1 MRTLQ
6 GRVAFAL
13 LAVGLSS
20 FSTAAAMQPATDA
33 NLVTALDVSDSIM
46 RHDEWIQFD
55 GIARAIVDPAFL
67 RAIARGPHARV
78 GFAVF
83 VWSSGGK
90 PRVVVP
96 WTTIGSREDAKR
108 IATRLRATLE
118 IDRSGYRRRDNDSD
132 SRPPGQRFR
141 TDVSRA
147 IDFAA
152 DMVAEAP
159 YAAARN
165 VINVCSNGVDN
176 VSGHPNA
183 ARDRALAA
191 GAIVNGVVIGAR
203 GDVAD
208 YFRRHVQAGPGSFVL
223 EARQPAAIADA
234 MLEKF
239 LRDLVVQQPNR
250 LRSDDAF
257 QRAG

>member
-1 MRTLQ
+1 MRTLI
-6 GRVAFAL
+6 GLVAFAL
-13 LAVGLSS
+13 IALGQMSD
-20 FSTAAAMQPATDA
+20 STAAQPATDA

-67 RAIARGPHARV
+67 RAIARGPHGRV
-78 GFAVF
+78 GFSVV
-83 VWSSGGK
+83 VWSSGGN

-96 WTTIGSREDAKR
+96 WTMIGSREDAER
-108 IATRLRATLE
+108 IAARLRATLG
-118 IDRSGYRRRDNDSD
+118 IDRSGYRRPDNDSD
-132 SRPPGQRFR
+132 SRPPGQRLR

-147 IDFAA
+147 IDFSANMIA
-152 DMVAEAP
+152 RAP
-159 YAAARN
+159 YAATRN

-176 VSGHPNA
+176 VSGAPDA
-183 ARDRALAA
+183 ARNRALAA

-223 EARQPAAIADA
+223 EARQPTAIADA
-234 MLEKF
+234 MLRKF
-239 LRDLVVQQPNR
+239 LMDLLVQQP
-250 LRSDDAF
+250 LRPPSNDASH
-257 QRAG
+257 RAG